1 MSYKD
6 KEKQREY
13 MNKYRF
19 DNQERIRANSKR
31 SYWNNHKLRLEYNK
45 KYRLNNKEK
54 IRIKSRIYY
63 LAHRE
68 RLKKATAEWQNKYK
82 ERRNYNARKNYIK
95 HKHKVI
101 KRTTA
106 YSIEKYRTDIQYKFK
121 VNLRTRIRKALKGY
135 HNYSKASRTMKLVD
149 CNKEELW
156 KHLEKQFKLGMT
168 RENYGEWHIDHIR
181 PCASFDLRC
190 PIGQLDCFHY
200 TNLRPLWAH
209 DNLSKGAKLLDL
221 PSNS

>member
-82 ERRNYNARKNYIK
+82 ERRNYHSRKRYAK
-95 HKHKVI
+95 HRKTIVKHIV
-101 KRTTA
+101 A
-106 YSIEKYRTDIQYKFK
+106 YQAEKYRTDIYYKLK
-121 VNLRTRIRKALKGY
+121 INLRTRVRKALKDY
-135 HNYSKASRTMKLVD
+135 HNYSKANRTMKLVG
-149 CNKEELW
+149 CTRKELW

-168 RENYGEWHIDHIR
+168 RENYGKWHIDHIK

-200 TNLRPLWAH
+200 TNLQPLWANE
-209 DNLSKGAKLLDL
+209 NLRKGVKC
-221 PSNS
+221 N